1 MFTKKKRKKKRKR
14 KKATRLWAGFLAEG
28 DPLPAPQRGEKE
40 PKPAAARALGW
51 APIPANRPST
61 WNGNKNTPTYRR
73 LVGRRHPF
81 AGRALLLLACTRIEE
96 KKKKTAFPPDSIRD
110 WGALQHSNGFKP
122 LYRPGAFEI
131 LKDAL
136 PDAPDDGDV
145 TVLGEIPEPADHQS
159 SFFVHLTFHIFFMM
173 MKRALDHNQ
182 FCPV

>member
-96 KKKKTAFPPDSIRD
+96 KKKKRR
-110 WGALQHSNGFKP
+110 QHFLP
-122 LYRPGAFEI
+122 IAFEI
-131 LKDAL
+131 GEHFNIQMVSNHFTGPEHLKFWKML
-136 PDAPDDGDV
+136 YQM
-145 TVLGEIPEPADHQS
+145 L
-159 SFFVHLTFHIFFMM
+159 LTTATSLF
-173 MKRALDHNQ
+173 
-182 FCPV
+182 